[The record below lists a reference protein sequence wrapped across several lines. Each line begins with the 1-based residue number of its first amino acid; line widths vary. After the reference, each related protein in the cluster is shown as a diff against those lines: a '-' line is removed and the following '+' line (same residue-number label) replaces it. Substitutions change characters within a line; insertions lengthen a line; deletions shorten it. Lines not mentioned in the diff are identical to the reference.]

1 MESDQGI
8 EPSMVEGTWQRL
20 QRNVRGIP
28 EGTDVLILQRRG
40 TDEALCKLRTGGAAW
55 VNVNDLNAPRIERVR
70 ETDVTIR
77 HELKVIKQ
85 RSHQ

>member
-1 MESDQGI
+1 MESDQVA